1 MKGIVAGV
9 VIVAALAA
17 AGWHWR
23 EPIRARLASALPASV
38 ALPGSA
44 TATPDVLYRWTD
56 EHGVVHYDQ
65 RPGRGEAVV
74 FDGGRIT
81 PLATPP
87 APLLPAAP
95 EAAEAPRREGSQLL
109 HGLRDELKRN
119 AETMSE
125 AKSAA
130 MP

>member
-1 MKGIVAGV
+1 MKGIVAGMI
-9 VIVAALAA
+9 IVAALAA

-23 EPIRARLASALPASV
+23 EPIRARLVPALPSGGA
-38 ALPGSA
+38 P
-44 TATPDVLYRWTD
+44 ATPDVLYRWTD
-56 EHGVVHYDQ
+56 ENGVVHYDQ
-65 RPGRGEAVV
+65 SPGRGEAVV
-74 FDGGRIT
+74 FDGSRIT

-95 EAAEAPRREGSQLL
+95 EAAEEPRREGSQLL

-119 AETMSE
+119 AETMAE